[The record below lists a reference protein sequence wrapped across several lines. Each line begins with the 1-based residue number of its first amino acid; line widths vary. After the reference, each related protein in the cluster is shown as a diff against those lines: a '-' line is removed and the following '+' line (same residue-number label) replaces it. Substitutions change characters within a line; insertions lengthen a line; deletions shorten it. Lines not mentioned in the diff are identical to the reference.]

1 MNIKHITWI
10 EISKSAIA
18 DNMAIFRNLIGNSCK
33 IMAIVKSNAYGHGIV
48 EFSKIAADHADIL
61 GVFSLEEALQLKQ
74 HLNKDIFILGYVLP
88 ENMPIVCDNNF
99 VVGITSMEHLN
110 QSAKIANGKTL
121 KVHLKFDTGLRRLG
135 FLPHEMQEVREFLDK
150 HENIKIEGIYS
161 HFANI
166 EDTLNHDFASK
177 QMETFE
183 EMTRPFKDC
192 YKELLRHTACSAAAL
207 LFPQTYFEAIRAG
220 ISMYGMWPSKE
231 TLITYITSGNE
242 KPVLKPV
249 LTWKTRVAQ
258 VKKVYPGDTVGY
270 GRTHR
275 ITRPGIIATLPIGY
289 ADGYDR
295 KFSNSSYVLIKGQE
309 APIVGRICMN
319 VCMVDISHIE
329 NVSMGDEVILLG
341 NQGEKSITA
350 DFLAGLAG
358 TINYEITTKI
368 NPALPRITV
377 D

>member
-1 MNIKHITWI
+1 
-10 EISKSAIA
+10 
-18 DNMAIFRNLIGNSCK
+18 
-33 IMAIVKSNAYGHGIV
+33 
-48 EFSKIAADHADIL
+48 
-61 GVFSLEEALQLKQ
+61 
-74 HLNKDIFILGYVLP
+74 
-88 ENMPIVCDNNF
+88 
-99 VVGITSMEHLN
+99 
-110 QSAKIANGKTL
+110 
-121 KVHLKFDTGLRRLG
+121 
-135 FLPHEMQEVREFLDK
+135 
-150 HENIKIEGIYS
+150 
-161 HFANI
+161 
-166 EDTLNHDFASK
+166 
-177 QMETFE
+177 
-183 EMTRPFKDC
+183 
-192 YKELLRHTACSAAAL
+192 
-207 LFPQTYFEAIRAG
+207 
-220 ISMYGMWPSKE
+220 MYGMWPSKE

-275 ITRPGIIATLPIGY
+275 VTRPGIIATLPIGY

-368 NPALPRITV
+368 NPALPRVTV